1 MRVLALG
8 HPVPKA
14 NGPSQGIQQQL
25 NASKATLTL
34 NLREREREREKER
47 EGVVEVGM
55 GWEDGRGRVERLAMT
70 PGRGEGKTRR

>member
-1 MRVLALG
+1 MDRERERCDKILSTAERGADLRSGEVRVLALG

-34 NLREREREREKER
+34 NLRERERERERER
-47 EGVVEVGM
+47 
-55 GWEDGRGRVERLAMT
+55 RSS
-70 PGRGEGKTRR
+70 